1 MLTIEGEW
9 FVDEKGRKILL
20 RGVNLS
26 GSSKVPLT
34 PNGATHIKTDF
45 TDFDVSFVGRPFP
58 LDQAQRHFERITHW
72 GFNAIRFIITWE
84 AIEHEG
90 PKQYDMEYLEYLEEV
105 LKIAAE
111 HRLYS
116 FIDPHQDVW
125 SRASGGDGAPI
136 WTFEKAGLDVTK
148 FDESEAAFTMQY
160 RYDPDDPSAYPPMSW
175 VQNFGRFASCHMF
188 TLFFGGNE
196 FAPTVRVDG
205 MNIQDYLQEH
215 YMKAIQQVA
224 YYVKDNPYVVGFETL
239 NEPNPGW
246 IGRLVDG
253 SDSDVSVQ
261 LYYAFTPF
269 DAMVT
274 AAGFPQVIPFNAVK
288 RFALR
293 EIRRDLLNPAGV
305 SCWLETSEDIWLKQG
320 IWNVDES
327 GEPMILNNEYFT
339 KEGERPI
346 DFVDDYFAPFVQ
358 KYAKIIR
365 EVCPDSFIGV
375 VPPPEIVMRG
385 KKFPSNTPPNTVNA
399 AHWYDEMT
407 IGTKRFRG
415 WISYD
420 TRRNKLVFGT
430 GNILKMFTR
439 QLDNIKA
446 LSQQVQGSIPTVLSE
461 FGLCFDLNNNEGIR
475 IWNSKPEKAWQKH
488 IKALTLYYNAVDA
501 NLLHS
506 MIWNYT
512 ADNDNLWGD
521 QWNQEDF
528 SIFSITQQRDP
539 QNIHSGGRAIEGFC
553 RPHIVAVAGTPLM
566 MEFSPRTR
574 EFHFTFDADTNV
586 TEPTIVYVPKIH
598 YPFGFRIILEKHE
611 AIQTGNPQL
620 FAFRV
625 MEAGKHSLLI
635 KPEKN

>member
-9 FVDEKGRKILL
+9 FVDDKGRKILL
-20 RGVNLS
+20 RGVNLG

-34 PNGATHIKTDF
+34 PNGATHIKSDF
-45 TDFDVSFVGRPFP
+45 TDFDVSFVGRPFS

-72 GFNAIRFIITWE
+72 GFNALRFIITWE

-90 PKQYDMEYLEYLEEV
+90 PKQYDVEYLEYLEEV

-111 HRLYS
+111 HRLYT

-160 RYDPDDPSAYPPMSW
+160 RYDPGDPSAYLPMSW

-274 AAGFPQVIPFNAVK
+274 AAGFPRVIPFNAVK

-293 EIRRDLLNPAGV
+293 EIHRDLLNPTGV
-305 SCWLETSEDIWLKQG
+305 NCWLETSEDIWRKQG

-339 KEGERPI
+339 KKGERTI
-346 DFVDDYFAPFVQ
+346 DFVDDYFALFVQ

-365 EVCPDSFIGV
+365 EVCPDSFIAV
-375 VPPPEIVMRG
+375 VPPPEIVMRE
-385 KKFPSNTPPNTVNA
+385 KKFPSNIPPNTVNS

-439 QLDNIKA
+439 QLDKIKA
-446 LSQQVQGSIPTVLSE
+446 LSQHVQGSIPTVLSE
-461 FGLCFDLNNNEGIR
+461 FGLCFDLNNKEGIR

-586 TEPTIVYVPKIH
+586 TEPTIVYVPEI
-598 YPFGFRIILEKHE
+598 YYSLGFRVILDRHE
-611 AIQTGNPQL
+611 VIQTGNPQL

-625 MEAGKHSLLI
+625 KEDGKHSLLI
-635 KPEKN
+635 KPKKN

>member
-9 FVDEKGRKILL
+9 FVDEKGRKVLL
-20 RGVNLS
+20 RGVNLG
-26 GSSKVPLT
+26 GSSKVPVT
-34 PNGATHIKTDF
+34 PDGATHIKSDF
-45 TDFDVSFVGRPFP
+45 TDYGVSFVGRPFP
-58 LDQAQRHFERITHW
+58 LDQAQRHFERIKHW
-72 GFNAIRFIITWE
+72 GFNALRFIVTWE
-84 AIEHEG
+84 AIEHAG
-90 PKQYDMEYLEYLEEV
+90 PKQYDTEYLDYLEEV

-111 HRLYS
+111 YRLYT

-148 FDESEAAFTMQY
+148 FDESEAAFTMQS
-160 RYDPDDPSAYPPMSW
+160 RYTPDDSSAYRPMAW

-196 FAPTVRVDG
+196 FAPSVRVDG

-215 YMKAIQQVA
+215 YMNAIQRVA
-224 YYVKDNPYVVGFETL
+224 YRVKDNPYVVGFETL

-253 SDSDVSVQ
+253 SDSDISIQ

-274 AAGFPQVIPFNAVK
+274 AAGLPRVIPYNAVK

-293 EIRRDLLNPAGV
+293 EIRRDLLNSAGV
-305 SCWLETSEDIWLKQG
+305 SCWLEGSEDIWRKQG
-320 IWNVDES
+320 IWNIDES
-327 GEPMILNNEYFT
+327 GEPMILNNEYFM
-339 KEGERPI
+339 KNGERPI

-358 KYAKIIR
+358 EYAKIIR

-385 KKFPSNTPPNTVNA
+385 KKFPSNTPSNIVNA

-420 TRRNKLVFGT
+420 TRRNKLVVGT

-439 QLDNIKA
+439 QLSKLKD
-446 LSQQVQGSIPTVLSE
+446 LSQQVQGGIPTVLGE
-461 FGLCFDLNNNEGIR
+461 FGLCFDLNNKEGMR
-475 IWNSKPEKAWQKH
+475 IWNTKPEKAWQKH
-488 IKALTLYYNAVDA
+488 IKALSLYYDAVDV
-501 NLLHS
+501 NFLHS

-512 ADNDNLWGD
+512 ADNDNEWGD

-528 SIFSITQQRDP
+528 SIFSTTQQRDP
-539 QNIHSGGRAIEGFC
+539 ENIHHGGRAIEGFC
-553 RPHIVAVAGTPLM
+553 RPHFIAVAGTPLTM
-566 MEFSPRTR
+566 SFSKKTQ
-574 EFHFTFDADTNV
+574 EFHFAFDADTSVN
-586 TEPTIVYVPKIH
+586 EPTIVYVPEIH
-598 YPFGFRIILEKHE
+598 YPHGYEILLENHE
-611 AIQTGNPQL
+611 IIQTGNSQL
-620 FAFRV
+620 LAFRV
-625 MEAGKHSLLI
+625 IRDGKHSLLI
-635 KPEKN
+635 KPKKN

>member
-9 FVDEKGRKILL
+9 FVDEKGRKVLL
-20 RGVNLS
+20 RGVNLG
-26 GSSKVPLT
+26 GSSKVPLM
-34 PNGATHIKTDF
+34 PNGATHIKSDF
-45 TDFDVSFVGRPFP
+45 TDLDVSFVGRPFP
-58 LDQAQRHFERITHW
+58 IDQARQHFERIKHW
-72 GFNAIRFIITWE
+72 GFNALRFIVTWE
-84 AIEHEG
+84 AIEHAG
-90 PKQYDMEYLEYLEEV
+90 PKQYDAEYLDYLEDV

-111 HRLYS
+111 HRLYT

-136 WTFEKAGLDVTK
+136 WTFEKAGLDITK
-148 FDESEAAFTMQY
+148 FDESEAAFTMQS
-160 RYDPDDPSAYPPMSW
+160 RYNPDDPSVYLPMAW
-175 VQNFGRFASCHMF
+175 AQNFGRFASCHMF

-215 YMKAIQQVA
+215 YMKAIQRVA
-224 YYVKDNPYVVGFETL
+224 YRVKDNPYVVGFETL

-253 SDSDVSVQ
+253 SDSDISIQ

-274 AAGFPQVIPFNAVK
+274 AAGFPRVIPFNAVK

-293 EIRRDLLNPAGV
+293 EIRRDLLNSAGV
-305 SCWLETSEDIWLKQG
+305 SCWLEGSEDIWRKQG

-327 GEPMILNNEYFT
+327 GEPMILNNEYFM
-339 KEGERPI
+339 KKGERPI

-365 EVCPDSFIGV
+365 EVYPDSFIGV

-385 KKFPSNTPPNTVNA
+385 KKFPSNTPPNIVNA

-420 TRRNKLVFGT
+420 TRRNKLVVGT

-439 QLDNIKA
+439 QLSKLKD
-446 LSQQVQGSIPTVLSE
+446 LSQQVNGGIPTVLGE
-461 FGLCFDLNNNEGIR
+461 FGLCFDLNNKEGMR
-475 IWNSKPEKAWQKH
+475 IWNTKPEKAWQKH
-488 IKALTLYYNAVDA
+488 IKALSLYYDAVDV
-501 NLLHS
+501 NFLHS

-512 ADNDNLWGD
+512 ADNDNVWGD

-539 QNIHSGGRAIEGFC
+539 ENIHHGGRAIEGFC
-553 RPHIVAVAGTPLM
+553 RPHFVAVAGTPLTM
-566 MEFSPRTR
+566 SFSRKTR
-574 EFHFTFDADTNV
+574 EFHFTFDADTSVNG
-586 TEPTIVYVPKIH
+586 PTIVYVPEIH
-598 YPFGFRIILEKHE
+598 YPHGYEIILEKHE
-611 AIQTGNPQL
+611 VIQTGSSQL

-625 MEAGKHSLLI
+625 MQDGKHSLLI
-635 KPEKN
+635 RPKKN